1 MAQSENIKEF
11 LVAIGYS
18 TNESSLKKAKEGI
31 ADVTKAVLT
40 LGTVIEAM
48 GLAVAVAVERWAGS
62 LENLYFVSRR
72 TGESANQLTAYS
84 RAMQDFGASADE
96 AMGIAESFASFLRK
110 PGREN
115 FVAGLLGTVGLSAKD
130 ANGQLLDH
138 AGLLK
143 QVAKMLQL
151 MTQQGRQY
159 LGIQY
164 ADAMGINE
172 RGALMMGD
180 PGFLEDLAQKEKM
193 SKGLNAAAKAANDF
207 GKAWRNLKQEMQ
219 QMMLPFEVQALA
231 ELRKIMPYISQ
242 LMRDHGQEIVK
253 DLSGLFKFFLDG
265 TVKLIVFLAHHLK
278 EWVVRLEALFLDLN
292 LGFTLYIQ
300 PIFSTLY
307 DWFLKLDKATD
318 GWASKIAIVAL
329 GLKALGAGGIV
340 TGLVSLT
347 KGLVGVAGT
356 IGGALLT
363 ASEGAGALAVGATG
377 MIGGAAVAAGGGLG
391 YWLDKTFP
399 NNPLAKMGEWIGGA
413 LADAKDYGDMA
424 YRADQAM
431 RRQDAYSD
439 FMRSGGSGATVQNF
453 HVTND
458 ITVHGAADPH
468 RVGGAIA
475 DATEDRLRRL
485 QYNLVRDFSAVAR

>member
-1 MAQSENIKEF
+1 
-11 LVAIGYS
+11 
-18 TNESSLKKAKEGI
+18 
-31 ADVTKAVLT
+31 
-40 LGTVIEAM
+40 
-48 GLAVAVAVERWAGS
+48 
-62 LENLYFVSRR
+62 
-72 TGESANQLTAYS
+72 
-84 RAMQDFGASADE
+84 
-96 AMGIAESFASFLRK
+96 
-110 PGREN
+110 
-115 FVAGLLGTVGLSAKD
+115 
-130 ANGQLLDH
+130 
-138 AGLLK
+138 
-143 QVAKMLQL
+143 
-151 MTQQGRQY
+151 
-159 LGIQY
+159 
-164 ADAMGINE
+164 
-172 RGALMMGD
+172 
-180 PGFLEDLAQKEKM
+180 
-193 SKGLNAAAKAANDF
+193 
-207 GKAWRNLKQEMQ
+207 
-219 QMMLPFEVQALA
+219 
-231 ELRKIMPYISQ
+231 
-242 LMRDHGQEIVK
+242 MRDHGKQIVD
-253 DLSGLFKFFLDG
+253 DLAGLFKYFIDGIGKLFDFLDRHG
-265 TVKLIVFLAHHLK
+265 REWIV
-278 EWVVRLEALFLDLN
+278 RMEALFLGLN
-292 LGFTLYIQ
+292 FNFTMYVE
-300 PIFSTLY
+300 PVFSWLY
-307 DWFLKLDKATD
+307 DTFIKLDKATD
-318 GWASKIAIVAL
+318 GWASKVALVAL

-413 LADAKDYGDMA
+413 LADAKDSADAA
-424 YRADQAM
+424 YKADQNM